1 MNLIDFI
8 WPVALGLVLSVLL
21 RGGFASRGMS
31 TAGFIIAAVVGVL
44 LGMLL
49 PWLGIW
55 PLG

>member
-8 WPVALGLVLSVLL
+8 WPAVLGLMLSVLL
-21 RGGFASRGMS
+21 RWRFASRGMS

-44 LGMLL
+44 LGMMLA
-49 PWLGIW
+49 WFGVW